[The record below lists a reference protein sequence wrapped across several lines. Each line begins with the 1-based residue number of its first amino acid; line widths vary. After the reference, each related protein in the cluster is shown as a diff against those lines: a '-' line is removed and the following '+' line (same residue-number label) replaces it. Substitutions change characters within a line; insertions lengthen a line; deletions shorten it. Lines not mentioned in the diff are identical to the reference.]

1 MQSSKSSII
10 SIRQEIMLPSS
21 IQRRRIVT
29 VLTLA
34 TVLQL
39 HGTFAE
45 NRMQL
50 KKGPDN
56 SITIELTNTDPIAGF
71 QFSIQGRGGIVWG
84 SYEGSDRAKA
94 SGLAIYQYLKD
105 DSTLNVVLLAPFRS
119 ALPSGQGAIGKI
131 AFKLYS
137 ETIADTVSAFLSGLV
152 ICDANAQ
159 YLDVSAERLVW
170 NLRENQESMPASFTL
185 EQNYP
190 NPFNPSTTISYKLD
204 KPANVRLV
212 VYDVAGRL
220 INTLLS
226 EFQNEGRYSVQWNA
240 SADRGS
246 TLASGVYFARLQVDG
261 QVAIKKMILT
271 K

>member
-1 MQSSKSSII
+1 
-10 SIRQEIMLPSS
+10 MLGTSV
-21 IQRRRIVT
+21 QKNRIVAMLAL
-29 VLTLA
+29 VL
-34 TVLQL
+34 VL
-39 HGTFAE
+39 HAHDAFAE

-50 KKGPDN
+50 KKGSDN
-56 SITIELTNTDPIAGF
+56 SITIEMTNADAIAGF
-71 QFSIQGRGGIVWG
+71 QFSVQGRGGIVWET
-84 SYEGSDRAKA
+84 YEGSERASA
-94 SGLAIYQYLKD
+94 AGLAVYQYLKS
-105 DSTLNVVLLAPFRS
+105 DSTLNIVILAPFRS
-119 ALPSGQGAIGKI
+119 ALPSGQGTIGKI
-131 AFKLYS
+131 GFKLRPGAATD
-137 ETIADTVSAFLSGLV
+137 TISAFLSGLV
-152 ICDANAQ
+152 ICDANAK

-170 NLRENQESMPASFTL
+170 NRREDQESRPATFTL

-220 INTLLS
+220 INTFLN

-240 SADRGS
+240 GDDRGS
-246 TLASGVYFARLQVDG
+246 KLASGMYFAQLQVGG

>member
-1 MQSSKSSII
+1 MLSI
-10 SIRQEIMLPSS
+10 L

-29 VLTLA
+29 GLMLA

-39 HGTFAE
+39 HSTMAE

-50 KKGPDN
+50 KKSSDN
-56 SITIELTNTDPIAGF
+56 SITIEMTNADPIAGF
-71 QFSIQGRGGIVWG
+71 QFSVQGRGGIVWG
-84 SYEGSDRAKA
+84 TYEGSERAGA
-94 SGLAIYQYLKD
+94 AGLAVYQYLKN
-105 DSTLNVVLLAPFRS
+105 DSTLNVVILAPFRS
-119 ALPSGQGAIGKI
+119 ALPSGQGAIG
-131 AFKLYS
+131 
-137 ETIADTVSAFLSGLV
+137 TIGFTLRSGAAADTISAFLTGLV
-152 ICDANAQ
+152 ICDANAN

-170 NLRENQESMPASFTL
+170 NRREDQESRPATFTL

-226 EFQNEGRYSVQWNA
+226 QVQNEGRYSVQWNA
-240 SADRGS
+240 SDNRG
-246 TLASGVYFARLQVDG
+246 TKLASGMYFARLQVDG